1 MRAFTAPVVF
11 VGLILLGV
19 VVNLVA
25 LLIKV
30 ADVEWVIEPGQE
42 KQVGFALAPNW
53 GLTSFLLMPAAV
65 GLVLLG
71 IESFRGAVD
80 KMLDRGML
88 RTTGYRR
95 VTARSESVKKL
106 SQSIHRWSIWCGLVI
121 FIFVFVAMAFDYYDV
136 SAKHLLAKEPCTD
149 VNDLTKYPLSDPYLE
164 RDWSIA
170 ACLNTTD
177 GSNPG
182 RVVNAIYTG
191 IAYFIY
197 PTILT
202 AFVIWSFVFVFFI
215 GAFFRERALS
225 EQKLLLIPD
234 LTTKDS
240 RRGFESL
247 EPLYTNFC
255 LLSLVSILILY
266 SMILQN
272 VFLRLEDVDNIWDLI
287 KSGYAHA
294 LGAAAILQG
303 GEDILTVLSEE
314 VGFYFAANDFNV
326 QAFIGVILMGCLILL
341 LYAGCIRMLLT
352 AARQSGEQLRQAIQ
366 TGKFDTE
373 AELGLSSDDA
383 IKRLDEMDVWP
394 VRWISLRTLLFVVAV
409 SAVSLVAVN
418 VGLYLFGIVLL
429 IGAYTIIRRLFGWG
443 GLTPEAKGGAE
454 AGGG

>member
-30 ADVEWVIEPGQE
+30 ADVEWVIGPGQE

-71 IESFRGAVD
+71 IESCRGAVD
-80 KMLDRGML
+80 KKLDRGML

-106 SQSIHRWSIWCGLVI
+106 SQSIDRWSIWCGLVI
-121 FIFVFVAMAFDYYDV
+121 FIFVFAAMAFDYYDV
-136 SAKHLLAKEPCTD
+136 SAKHLLRDQSCDD
-149 VNDLTKYPLSDPYLE
+149 VNNLTIYPLSDPYLE

-170 ACLNTTD
+170 ACLNTVD
-177 GSNPG
+177 GSKPDK
-182 RVVNAIYTG
+182 VVNAVYTG
-191 IAYFIY
+191 IVYLIY

-215 GAFFRERALS
+215 GAFFRERALR

-234 LTTKDS
+234 LTTNDS

-255 LLSLVSILILY
+255 LLSLVSIFDF
-266 SMILQN
+266 
-272 VFLRLEDVDNIWDLI
+272 VFNDRSECIFAP
-287 KSGYAHA
+287 SG
-294 LGAAAILQG
+294 
-303 GEDILTVLSEE
+303 
-314 VGFYFAANDFNV
+314 
-326 QAFIGVILMGCLILL
+326 
-341 LYAGCIRMLLT
+341 
-352 AARQSGEQLRQAIQ
+352 
-366 TGKFDTE
+366 
-373 AELGLSSDDA
+373 
-383 IKRLDEMDVWP
+383 
-394 VRWISLRTLLFVVAV
+394 
-409 SAVSLVAVN
+409 
-418 VGLYLFGIVLL
+418 
-429 IGAYTIIRRLFGWG
+429 RR
-443 GLTPEAKGGAE
+443 
-454 AGGG
+454 